1 MNPFCSWTTGMK
13 IFRWSA
19 AKFRRNTQGGGGG
32 YSPKNLVGCAAAA
45 QNPYPIYD
53 QNLWFSLP
61 FLSPDQIF
69 DTLFMTIAADTVALN
84 IIFDRLL
91 FMVLSIGA
99 THTYIAHIREYPP
112 GRNTSCMYYKIFMVK
127 GFQWKIYFCCCCCM
141 AGIGSQKKL
150 QLCSTPR

>member
-1 MNPFCSWTTGMK
+1 MARTFVIK
-13 IFRWSA
+13 V
-19 AKFRRNTQGGGGG
+19 Q

-84 IIFDRLL
+84 IIFYRLL

-99 THTYIAHIREYPP
+99 THTQFKTRVLVLNWVCSLEKSTFSSLSIRPSTKA
-112 GRNTSCMYYKIFMVK
+112 RYKIMFRATEPSATVMNKV
-127 GFQWKIYFCCCCCM
+127 
-141 AGIGSQKKL
+141 L
-150 QLCSTPR
+150 VRL